1 MRIQLN
7 TRAATYADIEAL
19 PDNIVGEIIHG
30 RLPDAAYFELAPDW
44 VCEVLSPATAQI
56 GRTDKLVIYAA
67 YGVDH
72 VWLVDPDLR
81 TLETLTLTD
90 GKWLLSG
97 TFKND
102 ERVSA
107 APFEAHTFGLE
118 TLWVDARHCERK
130 IP

>member
-1 MRIQLN
+1 MSIQLN

-44 VCEVLSPATAQI
+44 VCEGLSPATAQI

-72 VWLVDPDLR
+72 AWLVDPDLR

-97 TFKND
+97 TFKNA
-102 ERVSA
+102 EPVSA

-118 TLWVDARHCERK
+118 TLWADTK
-130 IP
+130 LPS